1 MQSTPSARLS
11 ALAAT
16 PALAGL
22 AALLVNPALAANPIA
37 DFYKD
42 KTVTVIVGTSPGG
55 GYDTYARLLA
65 KHMGKHIPGN
75 PKFIVQ
81 NMPGGGSHRAAG
93 YIATVAPK
101 DGTVIGAMFSAQ
113 PLGRLL
119 MPKGKL
125 GYDIRNLQY
134 IGSAS
139 TDTYNCFVRKDAPA
153 KTFKETFEKEIVVG
167 GTSPRGSSGLMPILH
182 QNILKTKLK
191 LVVGYKGSRQIFA
204 AIEKGELHGM
214 CGMNWTSIHSRYK
227 RFIDEG
233 IAHVLVQ
240 ESFVGDPDANKR
252 GIPKTTDFVKDEEH
266 KKFMKL
272 IYSQGQFARP
282 YFVAG
287 GVPKE
292 RLAALR
298 KAFLDTWKDKETLA
312 EAAKLQFKIEPLPGE
327 EFQKMADEINA
338 LPDDFVERFKKVTE
352 FKKGAGG
359 AK

>member
-1 MQSTPSARLS
+1 MRTSPFARLRAHANLP
-11 ALAAT
+11 ALTGAIILLAG
-16 PALAGL
+16 PALAQDK
-22 AALLVNPALAANPIA
+22 VA

-42 KTVTVIVGTSPGG
+42 KTVNIIVGTSPGG
-55 GYDTYARLLA
+55 GYDTYARLISR
-65 KHMGKHIPGN
+65 HMGKHVPGN
-75 PKFIVQ
+75 PKFLVQ
-81 NMPGGGSHRAAG
+81 NMPGAGSHRAAG
-93 YIATVAPK
+93 YIAKVAPK
-101 DGTVIGAMFSAQ
+101 DGTYIGAMFSAQ

-125 GYDIRNLQY
+125 GYDVRKLKY

-153 KTFKETFEKEIVVG
+153 KTFKETFEKQIVVG

-182 QNILKTKLK
+182 QNMLGTKLK

-227 RFIDEG
+227 RFITDN

-252 GIPKTTDFVKDEEH
+252 GIPKTTDFVKNKEYLQ
-266 KKFMKL
+266 FMKI

-282 YFVAG
+282 YMVSG
-287 GVPKE
+287 EVPAE
-292 RLAALR
+292 RVAALR
-298 KAFLDTWKDKETLA
+298 KAFLDTLKDKDLLA
-312 EAAKLQFKIEPLPGE
+312 EAAKLQFKVDPLSGKD
-327 EFQKMADEINA
+327 FQKMVDDINA
-338 LPDDFVERFKKVTE
+338 MPEETIARFKKATE
-352 FKKGAGG
+352 FRKGKGA
-359 AK
+359 K

>member
-1 MQSTPSARLS
+1 MQSFAVRLGG
-11 ALAAT
+11 ATAIGLLAT
-16 PALAGL
+16 IPAMAQDK
-22 AALLVNPALAANPIA
+22 VAN
-37 DFYKD
+37 FYKG
-42 KTVTVIVGTSPGG
+42 KTVHVIVGTSPGG
-55 GYDTYARLLA
+55 GYDTYARLLSR
-65 KHMGKHIPGN
+65 HMGKYIPGN

-81 NMPGGGSHRAAG
+81 NMPGAGSHRAAG
-93 YIATVAPK
+93 YIAKVAPK
-101 DGTVIGAMFSAQ
+101 DGTYIGAMFSAQ

-125 GYDIRNLQY
+125 GYDVTKLKY

-227 RFIDEG
+227 RFLDEG

-252 GIPKTTDFVKDEEH
+252 GIPKTTDYVKNDEH
-266 KKFMKL
+266 KKFMQI

-282 YFVAG
+282 YMVSG
-287 GVPKE
+287 DVPPD
-292 RLAALR
+292 RVAALR
-298 KAFLDTWKDKETLA
+298 KAFLDTWKDKDALA
-312 EAAKLQFKIEPLPGE
+312 EAKKLGFKVDPLSGKD
-327 EFQKMADEINA
+327 FQKLVDEINA
-338 LPDDFVERFKKVTE
+338 LPDDFVSRFKAATE
-352 FKKGAGG
+352 FRKSNVK
-359 AK
+359 